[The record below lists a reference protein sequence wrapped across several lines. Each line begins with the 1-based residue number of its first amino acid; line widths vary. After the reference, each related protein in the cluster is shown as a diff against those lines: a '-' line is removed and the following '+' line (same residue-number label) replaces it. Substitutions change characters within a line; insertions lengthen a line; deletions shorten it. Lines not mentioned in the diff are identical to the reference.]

1 MTAPRLPDIALTVA
15 GEGRP
20 VTLGDAALLQ
30 SGLATLPRELSDCA
44 FSNLF
49 LFRDVHRYRIFE
61 TPLPH
66 LRGVAYD
73 GAELVIPLFELGDAT
88 RPELAALLGDA
99 RWLYPFGEAEAE
111 RLRERFTLSWDDAD
125 SDYVYSGDQFRSFRG
140 MKKRRQQLR
149 HFETSF
155 GAEVT
160 VRALADADAV
170 RSARQILD
178 AWQREADG
186 DWTGTD
192 YGACSEALRYRE
204 ELGLFGLLV
213 EVNAAPA
220 GFMLASALSD
230 RMAAVHFAKGLGPFP
245 GVYQFM
251 FRAFA
256 AHHADFALLNFEQD
270 LGRPRFRQA
279 KRSYRPVYLARKY
292 RLRLR

>member
-1 MTAPRLPDIALTVA
+1 MTTPKLPDIALTA
-15 GEGRP
+15 EGEGRP
-20 VTLGDAALLQ
+20 VTLDDARFLRT
-30 SGLATLPRELSDCA
+30 GLETLPRELSDCA

-88 RPELAALLGDA
+88 GPELVALLGDT
-99 RWLYPFGEAEAE
+99 RLLYPFAEAEAE
-111 RLRERFTLSWDDAD
+111 RLSGRFALSWDDAD
-125 SDYVYSGDQFRSFRG
+125 SDYVYSGEQFRSFQG

-149 HFETSF
+149 HFETRF
-155 GAEVT
+155 GADVT
-160 VRALADADAV
+160 VRALADADTVLA
-170 RSARQILD
+170 ARRILD
-178 AWQREADG
+178 AWQHEAEG
-186 DWTGTD
+186 DWTDTD

-204 ELGLFGLLV
+204 RLGLFGLLV
-213 EVNAAPA
+213 
-220 GFMLASALSD
+220 ASALTK
-230 RMAAVHFAKGLGPFP
+230 RMAAVHFAKGLGQFP

-256 AHHADFALLNFEQD
+256 ARHADFALLNFEQD
-270 LGRPRFRQA
+270 LGKTRFRQA
-279 KRSYRPVYLARKY
+279 KQSYRPVYLARKY